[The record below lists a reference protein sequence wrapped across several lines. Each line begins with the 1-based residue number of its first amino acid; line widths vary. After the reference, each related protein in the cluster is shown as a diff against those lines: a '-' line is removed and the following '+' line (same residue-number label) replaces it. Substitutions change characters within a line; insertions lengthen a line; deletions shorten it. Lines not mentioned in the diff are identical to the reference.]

1 MIVNNLIISIA
12 AMFCSIGIV
21 TFIILVY
28 FCIYCIVEHIR
39 KKRNQK
45 QIRKWN
51 KESPYRKWIKE
62 RPYSELI
69 SVECC
74 CEDCIYFTNVVHHA
88 DGRKIGLCELHN
100 RHVYTYSFCFNAK
113 KRGDVK

>member
-1 MIVNNLIISIA
+1 MNDLIISVL

-21 TFIILVY
+21 AFILLGY
-28 FCIYCIVEHIR
+28 FCIYCIVERIR
-39 KKRNQK
+39 KKHNQK

-62 RPYSELI
+62 RPYSDLI

-74 CEDCIYFTNVVHHA
+74 CKDCIYFTNVVCHA

-100 RHVYTYSFCFNAK
+100 RHMYAYSFCFSAK
-113 KRGDVK
+113 KER

>member
-1 MIVNNLIISIA
+1 MNNLIISIA

-28 FCIYCIVEHIR
+28 FCIYCIVERIR

-45 QIRKWN
+45 QIHKWN
-51 KESPYRKWIKE
+51 KESPY
-62 RPYSELI
+62 SDLI

-88 DGRKIGLCELHN
+88 DGQKIGLCELHN
-100 RHVYTYSFCFNAK
+100 RPMYTYSFCFSAK

>member
-1 MIVNNLIISIA
+1 VITVSDLIISIV
-12 AMFCSIGIV
+12 AMFCSIGVV

-39 KKRNQK
+39 KKRK
-45 QIRKWN
+45 QSKQQVSYYTR
-51 KESPYRKWIKE
+51 Y
-62 RPYSELI
+62 RPYP

-88 DGRKIGLCELHN
+88 DGRKVGLCELHN
-100 RHVYTYSFCFNAK
+100 RHMYAYSFCFSAK
-113 KRGDVK
+113 KER